1 MASNWL
7 FESKQGLHWTPFSS
21 MKALS
26 GSTRPN
32 SSQTGLGPGILKQSG
47 KQHKQKKAL
56 KKQSCRFCGRLFDA
70 GKLLFQAIQLLSQQW
85 RQMAQESRMCIA
97 TSSFL
102 RESMQMACR
111 PPCLKVSHGH
121 EVLMVHAYISSDRIY
136 TERVS
141 SVVSSP
147 VASCS

>member
-1 MASNWL
+1 MHSRSRHATTGIDTTIPLAIIGFNQIKFL
-7 FESKQGLHWTPFSS
+7 
-21 MKALS
+21 
-26 GSTRPN
+26 
-32 SSQTGLGPGILKQSG
+32 QTGLGPGILKQSG
-47 KQHKQKKAL
+47 RQHKQKNAL
-56 KKQSCRFCGRLFDA
+56 KKQSCRFCGRLYDA
-70 GKLLFQAIQLLSQQW
+70 GKLLFQAIELLSQQW

-111 PPCLKVSHGH
+111 PPCLKASHAH
-121 EVLMVHAYISSDRIY
+121 EVPMVHAYMSSDRIY

-141 SVVSSP
+141 SVVSSL